1 MKKSKNKIAV
11 AIVIIIIL
19 SIVLG
24 RTVFLSLSEEQNLE
38 EENTGVYANLIEVE
52 KNKLTEEL
60 NFIGTVKSDSSSTL
74 SPKITGEVNEILIDE
89 GDYVKKGDLLLTL
102 DKSQLEASMKTIFQK
117 EITLNTQISYLK
129 EQISTFYNSNP
140 IMDKIRTVESNIA
153 FQESELSKMEKLYEG
168 DAISKTE
175 LDKAKHQLDTLK
187 IQKSELNSTA
197 DNNYNQLVH
206 EKNMSE
212 KQLQELKSNLEEIE
226 LSMSN
231 SQLAA
236 PYDGIISQVMIEE
249 GELAMPNKPAVI
261 ISSTENQKIV
271 VNLSEADLKKVKIDT
286 PVEFKIGSEGELQ
299 QGRVTF
305 LSSNVNPATRVG
317 SVEIMIDSNK
327 AYSTGSSA
335 EVKFIL
341 SEIEDQ
347 ILISASSVKALTEK
361 NVVYIYKEGTV
372 KEQKVELGK
381 KTGNMYQI
389 LSGLEEGD
397 VIAENNLD
405 SLYDGTSIYTFEE
418 EEI

>member
-11 AIVIIIIL
+11 AIAIIIIL

-52 KNKLTEEL
+52 KSKLTEEL

-117 EITLNTQISYLK
+117 EITLTTQISYLK
-129 EQISTFYNSNP
+129 EQIATFYNSNP
-140 IMDKIRTVESNIA
+140 IMDKIKTVEGNIA
-153 FQESELSKMEKLYEG
+153 FQENELSKMEKLYEG

-212 KQLQELKSNLEEIE
+212 KQLEELKSNLEEIE

-236 PYDGIISQVMIEE
+236 PYDGIISQVMIEK
-249 GELAMPNKPAVI
+249 GELAMPNKPAVM
-261 ISSTENQKIV
+261 ISSTEKQKIV

-286 PVEFKIGSEGELQ
+286 PVKYKIGSDDEMQ
-299 QGRVTF
+299 QGYVTF
-305 LSSNVNPATRVG
+305 VSSNVNPTTRIG
-317 SVEIMIDSNK
+317 TVEIKIESNK
-327 AYSTGSSA
+327 VYSTGSST

-341 SEIEDQ
+341 YEIEDQ
-347 ILISASSVKALTEK
+347 ILIPASSVKALTEK
-361 NVVYIYKEGTV
+361 NVVYMYTEGTV
-372 KEQKVELGK
+372 KEQEVELGK

-389 LSGLEEGD
+389 LSGLDEGD
-397 VIAENNLD
+397 IIAENNLD
-405 SLYDGTSIYTFEE
+405 SLYDGTPIYTFEE
-418 EEI
+418 GEI

>member
-1 MKKSKNKIAV
+1 MTKSKNKIAV

-38 EENTGVYANLIEVE
+38 EESTGVYANLIKVE
-52 KNKLTEEL
+52 KDKLTEEL

-74 SPKITGEVNEILIDE
+74 SPRITGEVNEILIDE

-117 EITLNTQISYLK
+117 EITLTIQISYLK
-129 EQISTFYNSNP
+129 EQIATFYNSNP
-140 IMDKIRTVESNIA
+140 IMDKIKTVEGNIA
-153 FQESELSKMEKLYEG
+153 FQENELSKMEKLYEG

-212 KQLQELKSNLEEIE
+212 KQLEELKSNLEEIE

-236 PYDGIISQVMIEE
+236 PYDGIISQVMIEK
-249 GELAMPNKPAVI
+249 GELAMPNKPAVM
-261 ISSTENQKIV
+261 ISSTEKQKIV

-286 PVEFKIGSEGELQ
+286 PVEY
-299 QGRVTF
+299 
-305 LSSNVNPATRVG
+305 RVG
-317 SVEIMIDSNK
+317 SNDEMQQG
-327 AYSTGSSA
+327 Y
-335 EVKFIL
+335 
-341 SEIEDQ
+341 
-347 ILISASSVKALTEK
+347 
-361 NVVYIYKEGTV
+361 
-372 KEQKVELGK
+372 
-381 KTGNMYQI
+381 
-389 LSGLEEGD
+389 
-397 VIAENNLD
+397 
-405 SLYDGTSIYTFEE
+405 
-418 EEI
+418 